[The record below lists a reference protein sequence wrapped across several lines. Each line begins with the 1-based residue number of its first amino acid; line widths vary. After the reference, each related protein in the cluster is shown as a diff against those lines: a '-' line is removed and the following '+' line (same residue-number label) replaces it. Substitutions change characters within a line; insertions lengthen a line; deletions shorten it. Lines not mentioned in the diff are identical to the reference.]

1 MSTEENNLE
10 VEKILENFFL
20 GNDPRNCD
28 EKIMLNKLN
37 KYFGKVK
44 TNNPNLLR
52 SLQNGLEIGYGYSM
66 NDEWLIT

>member
-1 MSTEENNLE
+1 MPTEENNSE
-10 VEKILENFFL
+10 VEKVLDGFFRD
-20 GNDPRNCD
+20 NDPRNCD
-28 EKIMLNKLN
+28 EKIMLDKLN

-52 SLQNGLEIGYGYSM
+52 SLQSGLEIGYGYSM